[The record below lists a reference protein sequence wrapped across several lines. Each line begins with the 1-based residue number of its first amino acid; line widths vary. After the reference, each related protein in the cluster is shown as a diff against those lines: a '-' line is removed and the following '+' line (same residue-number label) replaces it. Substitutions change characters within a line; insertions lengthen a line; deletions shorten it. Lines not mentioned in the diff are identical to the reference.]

1 MGITWVWLR
10 IQIYEKY
17 LVKRKRVEQEID
29 RLRQTVPTSSN
40 GSSGMLNAFG
50 IDPSSN
56 NLSLAQVLKRPEVSF
71 GKMLELTGATFG
83 YEEDIIESVE
93 VALKYE
99 GYIHRQEQQVARFKK
114 LEGRRIPMNFD
125 YEGIKGFSNEVME
138 KLKKVRPSSIGQASR
153 ISGVT
158 PAAISLLLVALE
170 RDQRSQGN
178 LSTAAVS

>member
-1 MGITWVWLR
+1 MGITWDLVTK
-10 IQIYEKY
+10 QIYEQY
-17 LVKRKRVEQEID
+17 LAKRKRVEQEID
-29 RLRQTVPTSSN
+29 RLRQTVPTSNN
-40 GSSGMLNAFG
+40 GSSAMLNAFG

-56 NLSLAQVLKRPEVSF
+56 NLSLAQVLKRPEVSY
-71 GKMLELTGATFG
+71 GKILELTGEAGGF
-83 YEEDIIESVE
+83 EDDIIESVE

-153 ISGVT
+153 ISGS
-158 PAAISLLLVALE
+158 PRQLFLFFWWH
-170 RDQRSQGN
+170 
-178 LSTAAVS
+178 

>member
-1 MGITWVWLR
+1 
-10 IQIYEKY
+10 
-17 LVKRKRVEQEID
+17 
-29 RLRQTVPTSSN
+29 
-40 GSSGMLNAFG
+40 MLNAFG

-56 NLSLAQVLKRPEVSF
+56 NLSLAQVLKRPEVSY
-71 GKMLELTGATFG
+71 GKMLELTGGTFG
-83 YEEDIIESVE
+83 YEDDIIESVE

-114 LEGRRIPMNFD
+114 LEDRRIPMHFD

-170 RDQRSQGN
+170 RDQRAPGN
-178 LSTAAVS
+178 LSSIAAS